1 MGVGGGGEVAP
12 EEEEEGG
19 DGGGS
24 GRTEGTQS
32 AAMDINTNTAAPAG
46 LPHLG
51 QAGRADGNPLM
62 SWGFAGG
69 SCTRPSTCLVGLPL
83 RLPVGEGGWVRL
95 ERA

>member
-24 GRTEGTQS
+24 GRTKGTQS

-46 LPHLG
+46 LPHSG
-51 QAGRADGNPLM
+51 QAGRADGNPPNEL
-62 SWGFAGG
+62 GFCGG
-69 SCTRPSTCLVGLPL
+69 TCLVGLPL
-83 RLPVGEGGWVRL
+83 RLPVGEGGWMRL